1 MKNNLNKKIL
11 LGGIIVLSIAS
22 TANAQ
27 KTKETPNSNK
37 KAVKTEQPTMKKNPG
52 INLEYMDKSV
62 KPSDNFLRFV
72 NGIWLDK
79 TEIPADKTRWG
90 SFDELRQNTDKDAL
104 AILKEATKNPKY
116 KANTDQGKAINVY
129 KSVMDTV
136 ARNKQAIAPL
146 KPYLDKINAVS
157 NSADL
162 QKLMMQTEAEGGG
175 VGFFGVG
182 VGSDDKNSNRNV
194 INLGPGALGL
204 PDRDYYVSEDK
215 DSKEKRAKYVLHV
228 AKMLQFL
235 GEKPE
240 QAKIDADK
248 ILALEIQM
256 SVPRLDRVER
266 RDSKKQYNPTA
277 IADLQKMVPV
287 IDWNTYLKGVGF
299 KKADTLIVS
308 QPRYM
313 AALQTIFTE
322 NKIEDWKAYMRWMLL
337 RGASGQLSTE
347 IETANWEFYGKT
359 LTGALKQRPRH
370 EKALQV
376 VNGTIGEALGKLYV
390 EKMFPAEAKTKAFNM
405 IQNIIRAYKTR
416 INNLT
421 WMSAETKIKAIEKL
435 NKLTIK
441 IGYPDKWEDYSALTI
456 VSPSEGGSYFENM
469 RNLSKWQWKKDLDKL
484 SKPVDKTEWGMSPQ
498 TVNAYYNPSYN
509 EIVFPA
515 AILQPPFYDYK
526 ADEAV
531 NYGGIGAVIGHEIS
545 HGFDD
550 EGATYNA
557 DGNLVDWWTEND
569 LKQFTAL
576 GGALADQYSALEP
589 LPGIHVDGKFTL
601 GENIGDLGGI
611 NAAYDGLQL
620 YLKENGRPGLID
632 GYTPEQRLFISWAT
646 IWRGKIR
653 DEALKNQ
660 VKTDPHSPA
669 QYRAY
674 VPLLNLDS
682 FAKTFDIQPGDGM
695 YIAPEKRVKIW

>member
-1 MKNNLNKKIL
+1 MKLQTTIKFGFLAASLFALNQ
-11 LGGIIVLSIAS
+11 G
-22 TANAQ
+22 NAQ
-27 KTKETPNSNK
+27 QK
-37 KAVKTEQPTMKKNPG
+37 PG
-52 INLEYMDKSV
+52 LNLDLMDKSV
-62 KPSDNFLRFV
+62 RPNDDFFKFV
-72 NGIWLDK
+72 NGTWLK
-79 TEIPADKTRWG
+79 NTPIPADKTRWG

-104 AILKEATKNPKY
+104 AILKEAAKNPKY
-116 KANTDQGKAINVY
+116 KSTTDQGKAINMY
-129 KSVMDTV
+129 KAAMDTV
-136 ARNKQAIAPL
+136 ARNKQGIAPL
-146 KPYLDKINAVS
+146 KPYLAKINAVK
-157 NSADL
+157 NINDL
-162 QKLMMQTEAEGGG
+162 QKLMMDEEATGGG
-175 VGFFGVG
+175 VGFFGFG
-182 VGSDDKNSNRNV
+182 IGADEKNSNRNV
-194 INLGPGALGL
+194 VSLGPGSLGL

-215 DSKEKRAKYVLHV
+215 DSKEKREKYVLHV

-240 QAKIDADK
+240 QAKADADK

-256 SVPRLDRVER
+256 SKPRLDRVER

-277 IADLQKMVPV
+277 VADLKKMVPI
-287 IDWNTYLKGVGF
+287 IDWNTYLKGIGVA
-299 KKADTLIVS
+299 KVDTVIVS

-313 AALQTIFTE
+313 AALQTVFTE
-322 NKIEDWKAYMRWMLL
+322 NKVDDWKAYMRWMLL
-337 RGASGQLSTE
+337 RGASGQLSTN

-376 VNGTIGEALGKLYV
+376 VNGTVGEALGKLYV

-405 IQNIIRAYKTR
+405 IKNIIRAYEAR

-421 WMSAETKIKAIEKL
+421 WMSAETKLKAIEKL

-441 IGYPDKWEDYSALTI
+441 IGYPDKWEDYSALT
-456 VSPSEGGSYFENM
+456 VKSPAEGGSYFDNL
-469 RNLSKWQWKKDLDKL
+469 RNVSKWQWKKDLDKL

-515 AILQPPFYDYK
+515 AILQPPFYDYR

-550 EGATYNA
+550 QGASYNA
-557 DGNLVDWWTEND
+557 DGNLIDWWTADD
-569 LKQFTAL
+569 LAKFTSL
-576 GGALADQYSALEP
+576 GSALADQYSALEP

-620 YLKENGRPGLID
+620 YLKENGNPGLID

-674 VPLLNLDS
+674 VPLINLD
-682 FAKTFDIQPGDGM
+682 TFFQAFGIKEGDGM
-695 YIAPEKRVKIW
+695 YVAPEKRVKIW

>member
-1 MKNNLNKKIL
+1 MKIQTNLKFGL
-11 LGGIIVLSIAS
+11 LVATSFLALSQ
-22 TANAQ
+22 ANAQ
-27 KTKETPNSNK
+27 QK
-37 KAVKTEQPTMKKNPG
+37 KPG
-52 INLEYMDKSV
+52 LNLDLMDKSV
-62 KPSDNFLRFV
+62 RPNDDFFKFV
-72 NGIWLDK
+72 NGTWLK
-79 TEIPADKTRWG
+79 NTEIPADKTRWG

-104 AILKEATKNPKY
+104 AILKDAAKNPKY
-116 KANTDQGKAINVY
+116 KSTTDQGKAINMY
-129 KSVMDTV
+129 KAAMDTV
-136 ARNKQAIAPL
+136 ARNKQGI
-146 KPYLDKINAVS
+146 KPIKADLAKIDAVKS
-157 NSADL
+157 IKDL
-162 QKLMMQTEAEGGG
+162 QKLMMETEAKGGG
-175 VGFFGVG
+175 VGFFGFG
-182 VGSDDKNSNRNV
+182 IGADEKNSTRNV
-194 INLGPGALGL
+194 VSLGIGGLGL

-215 DSKEKRAKYVLHV
+215 DSKEKREKYALHV

-240 QAKIDADK
+240 QAKVDADK

-256 SVPRLDRVER
+256 SKPRLDRVER

-277 IADLQKMVPV
+277 IADLQKMVPI
-287 IDWNTYLKGVGF
+287 IDWNTYIKGIGVA
-299 KKADTLIVS
+299 KIDTVIVS

-322 NKIEDWKAYMRWMLL
+322 NKVEDWKAYMRWMLL
-337 RGASGQLSTE
+337 KSAASQLSTG

-376 VNGTIGEALGKLYV
+376 VNGTVGEALGKLYV
-390 EKMFPAEAKTKAFNM
+390 EKMFPAEAKTKAADM
-405 IQNIIRAYKTR
+405 IQNLIRAYKNR

-421 WMSAETKIKAIEKL
+421 WMSPETKVKAIEKL
-435 NKLTIK
+435 DKLTIK
-441 IGYPDKWEDYSALTI
+441 IGYPDKWEDYSAL
-456 VSPSEGGSYFENM
+456 VVESPAEGGSYYQ
-469 RNLSKWQWKKDLDKL
+469 NLKNVSMWQWKKDLADL
-484 SKPVDKTEWGMSPQ
+484 SKPVDKTKWGMSPQ

-550 EGATYNA
+550 QGASYNA
-557 DGNLVDWWTEND
+557 EGNLIDWWTAED
-569 LKQFTAL
+569 LSKFTAL

-620 YLKENGRPGLID
+620 YLKEHGNPGLID
-632 GYTPEQRLFISWAT
+632 GYTPEQRLFMSWAT
-646 IWRGKIR
+646 VWRGKIR

-669 QYRAY
+669 NYRAY
-674 VPLLNLDS
+674 VPLLNLDT
-682 FAKTFDIQPGDGM
+682 FVKAFDIKEGDGM
-695 YIAPEKRVKIW
+695 YVAPEKRVRIW

>member
-1 MKNNLNKKIL
+1 MTIHKNFKNLSLSLALIGFFSTQAQNADAKK
-11 LGGIIVLSIAS
+11 
-22 TANAQ
+22 
-27 KTKETPNSNK
+27 
-37 KAVKTEQPTMKKNPG
+37 MPG
-52 INLEYMDKSV
+52 INLDYMDKKT
-62 KPSDNFLRFV
+62 KPVDDFYKFV
-72 NGIWLDK
+72 NGTWLEK
-79 TEIPADKTRWG
+79 TEIPSDKTRWG

-104 AILKEATKNPKY
+104 VILNDAAKNPKY

-136 ARNKQAIAPL
+136 ARNTQGIKPL
-146 KPYLDKINAVS
+146 QPYLAKINAIK
-157 NSADL
+157 NINDL
-162 QKLMMQTEAEGGG
+162 QKLMMIEEAVGGG
-175 VGFFGVG
+175 VGFFGFG
-182 VGSDDKNSNRNV
+182 IGADEKNSNKNV
-194 INLGPGALGL
+194 VSLGPGSLGL
-204 PDRDYYVSEDK
+204 PDRDYYVSTDK
-215 DSKEKRAKYVLHV
+215 DSKEKREKYVLHV

-235 GEKPE
+235 DENPE
-240 QAKIDADK
+240 QAKADADK

-256 SVPRLDRVER
+256 SKPRLDRVER

-277 IADLQKMVPV
+277 IADLKKMVPT
-287 IDWNTYLKGVGF
+287 IDWNAYVKTIGVA
-299 KKADTLIVS
+299 KVDTIIVS

-322 NKIEDWKAYMRWMLL
+322 NKVEDWKAYMRWMLL
-337 RGASGQLSTE
+337 RGASSQLSTT

-376 VNGTIGEALGKLYV
+376 VNGTVGEALGKLYV

-405 IQNIIRAYKTR
+405 IKNIVRAYEAR

-421 WMSAETKIKAIEKL
+421 WMSAETKLKAIEKL
-435 NKLTIK
+435 DKLTIK
-441 IGYPDKWEDYSALTI
+441 IGYPDKWEDYSALVI
-456 VSPSEGGSYFENM
+456 NSPENGGSYFANM
-469 RNLSKWQWKKDLDKL
+469 KNVSQWQWKKDLGKL

-550 EGATYNA
+550 QGATYNA
-557 DGNLVDWWTEND
+557 YGNLVDWWTADD
-569 LKQFTAL
+569 LKQFTLL
-576 GGALADQYSALEP
+576 GSALADQYSALEP

-620 YLKENGRPGLID
+620 YLKENKNPGLID

-646 IWRGKIR
+646 VWRGKIR

-669 QYRAY
+669 IYRGY
-674 VPLLNLDS
+674 VPLQNVDS
-682 FAKTFDIQPGDGM
+682 FYQAFNIQPNDGM
-695 YIAPEKRVKIW
+695 FIAPEKRIRIW